1 MYCKFSKECWKRT
14 EIRPTAFCL
23 QRVSHTRQ
31 ESEWNTHKH
40 TCKCI
45 LSNNMALIVVHFHD
59 LVQLGSHQQLTLP
72 EFTWTVPQ
80 TTLFKQTRTRFAG
93 AHPRLKDSVHI
104 IQTNRNLTS
113 IEPGCAPNVLVWKHQ
128 WWSVTKYNYFV
139 TVLKYIF
146 QVSVLYWSSFI
157 LSNFYFYFTTFQSIR
172 SYFLLHYIS

>member
-1 MYCKFSKECWKRT
+1 MYCKFSKERWRRT

-23 QRVSHTRQ
+23 QRVSHTHQ

-45 LSNNMALIVVHFHD
+45 LSNNMASIEVHFRD

-72 EFTWTVPQ
+72 DFTWTIPQ

-93 AHPRLKDSVHI
+93 AQPRSKDSVHI

-113 IEPGCAPNVLVWKHQ
+113 IEPGCAPNVLVWKHPKILIS
-128 WWSVTKYNYFV
+128 WYKLVFSLKWSLASPRLSLVG
-139 TVLKYIF
+139 
-146 QVSVLYWSSFI
+146 SSQS
-157 LSNFYFYFTTFQSIR
+157 LTGSN
-172 SYFLLHYIS
+172 